1 MNTRKTIFKVCR
13 LALAVAL
20 AIGATVGLSACKSD
34 EQEIRASVET
44 MLNAFKNPTKENLSP
59 YMSEADKDSAAQE
72 QLKESGIDFYE
83 FLAHALKHFDYK
95 INEVKVEGNTATVK
109 LDITNTNIRKAMA
122 AARSDVSNMNDEE
135 SMQLYQNGD
144 TNALIKKLMESLYKH
159 LDESTDLVTT
169 SVELKMNKENGTWT
183 ADEGSLNEF
192 VGAVY
197 GVGALFGSDTSA
209 YM

>member
-1 MNTRKTIFKVCR
+1 MNTRKTILKVCR

-20 AIGATVGLSACKSD
+20 VIGTTAGLSACKSD

-44 MLNAFKNPTKENLSP
+44 MLNAFKNPTQENLSP

-83 FLAHALKHFDYK
+83 FLGHALKHFDYR

-109 LDITNTNIRKAMA
+109 LDITNANIKNAMA
-122 AARSDVSNMNDEE
+122 AARSEVGSMSREE
-135 SMQLYQNGD
+135 SMQLYQDGGMD
-144 TNALIKKLMESLYKH
+144 ALIKKLMESLYKH

-169 SVELKMNKENGTWT
+169 SVELKMNKENGTWQV
-183 ADEGSLNEF
+183 DEGSLNEF

>member
-1 MNTRKTIFKVCR
+1 MKTHKTILKACQ

-20 AIGATVGLSACKSD
+20 AIGVTVGLSACRSD

-44 MLNAFKNPTKENLSP
+44 MLKAFKNPTQENLSP
-59 YMSEADKDSAAQE
+59 YMSEADKDSITVE

-109 LDITNTNIRKAMA
+109 LDITNANIKSAMA
-122 AARSDVSNMNDEE
+122 DARSEISNMSEDE
-135 SMQLYQNGD
+135 SKQLDQDGGS
-144 TNALIKKLMESLYKH
+144 NAFIKKFMESLYKK
-159 LDESTDLVTT
+159 LDESTELVTT

-183 ADEGSLNEF
+183 VDEGSLNDF

-197 GVGALFGSDTSA
+197 GVGELFGPNVSD
-209 YM
+209 